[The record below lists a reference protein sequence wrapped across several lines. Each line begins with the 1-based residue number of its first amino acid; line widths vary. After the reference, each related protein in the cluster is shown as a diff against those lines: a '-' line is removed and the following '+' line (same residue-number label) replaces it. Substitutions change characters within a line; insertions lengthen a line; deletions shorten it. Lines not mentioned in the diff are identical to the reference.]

1 MHMIFLCNFG
11 YGVIRR
17 KRMKLREI
25 FFIILLS
32 FVFFFFWF
40 LPKPYMTD
48 IINGS
53 NVEPMGYQKM
63 DRENNFLNRG
73 QGFLRIQPSIFTR
86 LAGEGP
92 KIVVAHHLEF
102 WSFLGALCS
111 TFPWHVNV
119 FKLNDKTAAFFMDT
133 VKRKNQRKKLVP
145 FISSF
150 IIVVCYWESW
160 ILPAELVQFP
170 EPSTSWAYLRYRNY
184 SKPFPGLFFFFPSL
198 FHGREEKSTP
208 HAGDRTRA
216 RGMRVGY
223 SIEELSLGSLNNNIV
238 NLL

>member
-1 MHMIFLCNFG
+1 
-11 YGVIRR
+11 
-17 KRMKLREI
+17 
-25 FFIILLS
+25 
-32 FVFFFFWF
+32 
-40 LPKPYMTD
+40 MTD

-184 SKPFPGLFFFFPSL
+184 SKPFPGLFFFFPHFFTAGKRNQLHTQGIEPGQEEWEWDIQSKSYRLVLLTITLLTSCKNTYVLEFRFSIQRLGL
-198 FHGREEKSTP
+198 FF
-208 HAGDRTRA
+208 
-216 RGMRVGY
+216 
-223 SIEELSLGSLNNNIV
+223 
-238 NLL
+238 